1 MLMEKNKQT
10 NKISIKKLAKQITIL
25 KKNNNNKRVK

>member
-10 NKISIKKLAKQITIL
+10 NKISIEKLAKQITIL
-25 KKNNNNKRVK
+25 KKKTTTTKE